1 MIKNTLTLLFLIN
14 INQERLSKPHIDLSA
29 FLITYAN
36 AEPIQL
42 ATTNRLSKVTT
53 GRNCS
58 SVMVNPRRKV
68 PVLVNPPSCNDFTRT
83 K

>member
-1 MIKNTLTLLFLIN
+1 MIKNTITLLFLIN

-58 SVMVNPRRKV
+58 VMVNPRRKV
-68 PVLVNPPSCNDFTRT
+68 PVLVNPLS
-83 K
+83 